1 MPMPG
6 RTRLSRGRRRLAGL
20 ALALLMVAAGAAPAA
35 AWDLKA
41 LLQVL
46 ASQERREIAFEEQR
60 FMSAMTTPLVSRG
73 RFVYEPPDR
82 LIKVLEAPRSE
93 SAVLEDGRLAILDA
107 EGVEVASIDL
117 WLQPDLQLVFESMKA
132 LLTGDAEALQAAFWV
147 QLEGDET
154 AWRLR
159 LEPKLSAAKRRLAE
173 IRVSGDQRQVRRF
186 DVQESAGDRS
196 EIRLLPEPAR
206 P

>member
-1 MPMPG
+1 
-6 RTRLSRGRRRLAGL
+6 
-20 ALALLMVAAGAAPAA
+20 
-35 AWDLKA
+35 
-41 LLQVL
+41 
-46 ASQERREIAFEEQR
+46 
-60 FMSAMTTPLVSRG
+60 
-73 RFVYEPPDR
+73 
-82 LIKVLEAPRSE
+82 
-93 SAVLEDGRLAILDA
+93 
-107 EGVEVASIDL
+107 
-117 WLQPDLQLVFESMKA
+117 MKA
-132 LLTGDAEALQAAFWV
+132 LLTGDAEALQEAFWV